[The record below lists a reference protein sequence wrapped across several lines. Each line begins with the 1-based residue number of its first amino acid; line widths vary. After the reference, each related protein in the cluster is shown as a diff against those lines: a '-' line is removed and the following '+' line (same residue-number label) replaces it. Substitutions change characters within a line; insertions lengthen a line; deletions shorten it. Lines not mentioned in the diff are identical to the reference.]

1 MEITSNQIKPI
12 TLEGV
17 TPTKVSVAEIEKQS
31 IEKVQVNT
39 VAIVENEEKD
49 KVAPK
54 QAGNLQVAVSQI
66 NDYVQNLQRNLQFTV
81 DEESGKDVVTVI
93 DSESKEVIR
102 QLPSEEALA
111 LARRLAANKD
121 EGVHLISTQV

>member
-12 TLEGV
+12 TLEGAM
-17 TPTKVSVAEIEKQS
+17 PTKVSVAEIEKS
-31 IEKVQVNT
+31 NIENVQVNSVT
-39 VAIVENEEKD
+39 TVENKEKD
-49 KVAPK
+49 KVASK

-121 EGVHLISTQV
+121 EGIQLISTQV